1 MGMEK
6 ITFNFHKF
14 IIGVY
19 ARMML
24 NYNLLVEEPLPD
36 GPKIIVANHPTT
48 TDPFLLPL
56 IVKEPIYML
65 ITEMAF
71 EVPIFSNLLA
81 GAGHIPVSKNRPG
94 EHIVDQAVA
103 RLAGGGTVGLFPEG
117 SLSPA
122 IGKFCKA
129 RTGAARIA
137 IKSGASVIP
146 VGIHLSA
153 DAFFSQELKTAHYE
167 NTARW
172 AYRGDY
178 YLTTGKP
185 LIFQGSVDDRE
196 YVRQVSDQLMNA
208 ITIQAKRSAQR
219 MASKPIQWQSLLSR
233 LPAQN
238 IF

>member
-1 MGMEK
+1 MNLEK

-14 IIGVY
+14 MIGGY
-19 ARMML
+19 ARAML
-24 NYNLLVEEPLPD
+24 NYNLLMEEPLPD

-71 EVPIFSNLLA
+71 EVPVLSNLLT
-81 GAGHIPVSKNRPG
+81 GAGHISVSKNRPG
-94 EHIVDQAVA
+94 GHIVEEAVA

-122 IGKFCKA
+122 MGQFCKA

-137 IKSGASVIP
+137 IKSGAHVIP
-146 VGIHLSA
+146 VGIHLSKN
-153 DAFFSQELKTAHYE
+153 AFFSQQMKTANYE

-178 YLTTGKP
+178 YLTAGKP
-185 LIFQGSVDDRE
+185 VYFQGSVEDRD
-196 YVRQVSDQLMNA
+196 YVRQVSDQIMNT
-208 ITIQAKRSAQR
+208 ITLQAEKSAQR

-233 LPAQN
+233 LPVQN
-238 IF
+238 VF